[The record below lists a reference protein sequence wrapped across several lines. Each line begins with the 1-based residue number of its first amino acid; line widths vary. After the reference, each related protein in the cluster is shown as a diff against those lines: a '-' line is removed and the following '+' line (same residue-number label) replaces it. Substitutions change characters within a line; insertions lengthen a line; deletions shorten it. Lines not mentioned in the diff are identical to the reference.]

1 MREICKAIIDGGA
14 EVAGLAGTSLPGNLN
29 MVALHGIEPT
39 QDEANTLMRAAEDY
53 CRTVRAITH
62 GWIARLPREEREEN
76 DRPAKTERR
85 SKPSERGEPSE

>member
-1 MREICKAIIDGGA
+1 MREICKAIIDGAA

-29 MVALHGIEPT
+29 MVGLAGIEPT

-62 GWIARLPREEREEN
+62 GWVARLPREESSDGRRE
-76 DRPAKTERR
+76 
-85 SKPSERGEPSE
+85 GG